1 MFAQLMASHGGCVC
15 EWVSERQSESER
27 VGATWEGEAEGG
39 KCIAVCVN
47 ECVGI
52 WVGVYVG
59 VGK

>member
-1 MFAQLMASHGGCVC
+1 MAVCVC
-15 EWVSERQSESER
+15 EWVRDREWESKSERE
-27 VGATWEGEAEGG
+27 GATWEVEAEGG
-39 KCIAVCVN
+39 KCIAECVN